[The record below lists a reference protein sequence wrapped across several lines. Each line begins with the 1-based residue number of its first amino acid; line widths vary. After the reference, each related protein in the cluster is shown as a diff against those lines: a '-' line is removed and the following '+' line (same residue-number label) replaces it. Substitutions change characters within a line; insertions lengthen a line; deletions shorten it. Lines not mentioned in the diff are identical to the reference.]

1 MVEDEEEEEEV
12 VDDEEEDEDRVPFEF
27 DNRLSLSEAEDADE
41 LGEFDFERL
50 S

>member
-1 MVEDEEEEEEV
+1 MLLFEDDV
-12 VDDEEEDEDRVPFEF
+12 VDDEDEDDDVPFEF